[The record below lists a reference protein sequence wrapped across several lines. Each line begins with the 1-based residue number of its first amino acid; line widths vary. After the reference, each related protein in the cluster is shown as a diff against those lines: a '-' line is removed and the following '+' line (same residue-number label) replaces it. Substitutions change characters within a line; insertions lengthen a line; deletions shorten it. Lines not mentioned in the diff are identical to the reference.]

1 MKILLVEDDQSLGE
15 MLSLSLTS
23 NHYTVDLAADGE
35 VGIELACL
43 WKYDL
48 VILDLHLPKLDGLSV
63 CRQLRSKGLVVPILI
78 LTSQNS
84 NQEVATGL
92 DAGADDYLVKPF
104 NLDELL
110 ARIRA
115 LLRRGNTETTS
126 PVLVWGN
133 LCLDPSIA
141 QVTYLDRI
149 VAARPKEYVLL
160 ELLLRCPHQIFSRDA
175 IIDRLWTADD
185 CPTKHAVTNLI
196 KDLRH
201 RLNDAGMTEELIET
215 VYGIGYRV
223 KVPPQTA
230 NHQSQTLVLKN
241 TGDQEKQLDQTSSDF
256 HNSPEFT
263 KIRAR
268 FKESL
273 EGRMKVLQE
282 AGKSLQAGTLTD
294 HERKAAKD
302 EAHRLAGSLGTF
314 GYLQGSVLAKAIER
328 LFIGSNSPTASEV
341 VKINQLIL
349 DLGKSIDSSDRCDR
363 EEVTALPQPM
373 VWFMGDDLNLADAL
387 YLEAI
392 DQGMRLE
399 LVELANI
406 AQCKEQISIVLL
418 ALKQSEDLAQLSTL
432 KQYFPTI
439 PVLVIADRSQDDPDE
454 ILHERVEVA
463 RRGGDRYLLQPI
475 NPSEI
480 FAVVNQLITEHRSRT
495 DRVSDPKKSKIMI
508 VDDDPLIL
516 EFTANL
522 LQPWGLQV
530 TCLENPLEFWQ
541 VLTATQPDLLI
552 LDWEMPTFKGIELCQ
567 VIRND
572 SQWMSLPIL
581 MVTAHQDADIIS
593 QAFAAGCDDFVRK
606 PIIEPELIARIL
618 KHLQPNPIRKG
629 R

>member
-35 VGIELACL
+35 VGLELACL

-273 EGRMKVLQE
+273 EGSMVLLSAEVQDENIRFAIKDQGRGIPPDHLEKIFGRFQQIDVSDSRQKV
-282 AGKSLQAGTLTD
+282 GTGLG
-294 HERKAAKD
+294 
-302 EAHRLAGSLGTF
+302 LA
-314 GYLQGSVLAKAIER
+314 IC
-328 LFIGSNSPTASEV
+328 
-341 VKINQLIL
+341 
-349 DLGKSIDSSDRCDR
+349 KSIVQQHGGQIWVESILGEGS
-363 EEVTALPQPM
+363 TFYFTLP
-373 VWFMGDDLNLADAL
+373 VD
-387 YLEAI
+387 
-392 DQGMRLE
+392 
-399 LVELANI
+399 
-406 AQCKEQISIVLL
+406 
-418 ALKQSEDLAQLSTL
+418 
-432 KQYFPTI
+432 
-439 PVLVIADRSQDDPDE
+439 
-454 ILHERVEVA
+454 
-463 RRGGDRYLLQPI
+463 
-475 NPSEI
+475 
-480 FAVVNQLITEHRSRT
+480 RT
-495 DRVSDPKKSKIMI
+495 DR
-508 VDDDPLIL
+508 
-516 EFTANL
+516 
-522 LQPWGLQV
+522 
-530 TCLENPLEFWQ
+530 
-541 VLTATQPDLLI
+541 
-552 LDWEMPTFKGIELCQ
+552 
-567 VIRND
+567 
-572 SQWMSLPIL
+572 
-581 MVTAHQDADIIS
+581 
-593 QAFAAGCDDFVRK
+593 
-606 PIIEPELIARIL
+606 
-618 KHLQPNPIRKG
+618 
-629 R
+629 